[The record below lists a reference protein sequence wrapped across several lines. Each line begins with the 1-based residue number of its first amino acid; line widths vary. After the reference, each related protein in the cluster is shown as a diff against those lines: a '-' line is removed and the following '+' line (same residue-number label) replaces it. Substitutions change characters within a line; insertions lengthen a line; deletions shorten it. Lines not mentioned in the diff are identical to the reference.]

1 MSTQNDDYR
10 AISYWPSKDERRI
23 VAIKRTP
30 EVDAMTD
37 EELVSR
43 QRQRDADAGTR
54 VVTHE
59 ENGHRSIVVVRRGAE
74 SDKMSDEEIWAALEE
89 WKRGRR
95 HLRAVDDAT
104 E

>member
-43 QRQRDADAGTR
+43 QRQQDAVTEARLVTR
-54 VVTHE
+54 E
-59 ENGHRSIVVVRRGAE
+59 EEGHRSVVVVRRGAE
-74 SDKMSDEEIWAALEE
+74 SDKMSDEEILAELDE

-95 HLRAVDDAT
+95 HLRSVDDTT